1 MVAAVAL
8 AVVALVAAAVVVVV
22 HPQTKYFIE
31 EEKVCD
37 AAGSLGIHPF

>member
-8 AVVALVAAAVVVVV
+8 AVVALVAVVVVV

-31 EEKVCD
+31 EEKVSD